1 MTARIVRFFV
11 GSASWIA
18 VLWSSLAIAQFPDRN
33 ITILVGYPPGGTAD
47 RTARVLAPVFERELK
62 QRVIVENRAGGAQIA
77 AARAVLSAKPDGH
90 TLFLVAE
97 VDFVGKL
104 IRDTN
109 LGVNVKDFA
118 SVCGTSFTPYIL
130 VIRKDAP
137 WNSVDEVI
145 AHLKKNPE
153 SLTFGSSG
161 INGGHHII
169 LDFFQQQAGVKILH
183 VPHQGGGPVI
193 AAMLGGQI
201 DLSGGTWGLWRAQ
214 VESSKVRPLAVLG
227 AERMKELPT
236 IPSFREKG
244 FSTAMSRGW
253 SRFIVH
259 KDTPP
264 AIINQLSRACEGLTR
279 DQAAQDLLRK
289 SGLDPL
295 FLGASETTR
304 LAAEDET
311 AVRSTLGS
319 STSNK

>member
-1 MTARIVRFFV
+1 MTARI
-11 GSASWIA
+11 SMLLAAITSWI
-18 VLWSSLAIAQFPDRN
+18 VIFWSSLAVAQFPDRT

-62 QRVIVENRAGGAQIA
+62 QKAIVENRIGGAQIA
-77 AARAVLSAKPDGH
+77 AARAVISAKPDGH

-104 IRDTN
+104 IRDAE
-109 LGVNVKDFA
+109 LGVDLKDFA
-118 SVCGTSFTPYIL
+118 SVCGTSFTPYFL

-145 AHLKKNPE
+145 AHLRKNPE

-169 LDFFQQQAGVKILH
+169 LDFFQQQAGIKIIH
-183 VPHQGGGPVI
+183 VPHQGGGPVV

-214 VESSKVRPLAVLG
+214 VDAGKVRPLAVLG
-227 AERMKELPT
+227 GERMKELPT
-236 IPSFREKG
+236 IPSFGEKG
-244 FSTAMSRGW
+244 LSTAMSRGW

-279 DQAAQDLLRK
+279 DQVAQDLLRK

-295 FLGASETTR
+295 FLGASETAR
-304 LAAEDET
+304 LAAVDEA
-311 AVRSTLGS
+311 AVRTTMG
-319 STSNK
+319 STSSKK